1 MRQIEPL
8 LQRLKTEQALIAQ
21 EALAQPQHRDT
32 FEYGR
37 VVGIYAGLQR
47 AADVLIDLVKEQEE
61 RGFNL

>member
-8 LQRLKTEQALIAQ
+8 LQRLKTEQAQLAK
-21 EALAQPQHRDT
+21 EALGQPHSRDL

-37 VVGIYAGLQR
+37 VVGMYAGLER
-47 AADVLIDLVKEQEE
+47 AADVLIDLVKESEE